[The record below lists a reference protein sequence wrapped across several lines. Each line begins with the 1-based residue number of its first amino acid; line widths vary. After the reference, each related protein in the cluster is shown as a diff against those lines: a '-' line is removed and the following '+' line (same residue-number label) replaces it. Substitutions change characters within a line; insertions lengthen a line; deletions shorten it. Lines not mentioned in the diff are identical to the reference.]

1 MRAGSVTV
9 TTEGWLVLWL
19 MSLAAGSVFSALAQS
34 LRDLSRPTMD
44 TTLGERGD
52 EGLSARIRA
61 ILDESD
67 EHATAVTLP
76 RVACNLLVVVA
87 MVMWLTALR
96 GVASPGWIE
105 IALGTVGAS
114 LLVWILGSVIPSAI
128 ANHAAERTV
137 IAWSRAIR
145 GIYWITTPLRGVYT
159 LSDLALRRLTGRA
172 AVTEAQDIHEEI
184 RSVVE
189 EAKHGGQI
197 DQSEQ
202 DMIDAV
208 VRFREMTVAEVMTPR
223 AQIRALK
230 LTNNLGEVT
239 QFIRRGGHSR
249 IPVYEGDLDHVVGV
263 FYVKDLMRWL
273 AGDRRGGTTFDLR
286 SLLRP
291 AIFVPETKTV
301 RELLGELVGKKVHIA
316 IVADEYGGTAGL
328 VTIEDV
334 VELVFGE
341 IQDEYEA
348 MKDEPPEVRVDEAA
362 GHAEVDAA
370 AYIEDVNEAIRG
382 LGLAI
387 PESDDYDTVGG
398 FVTVTLGRIPSAGEE
413 LTHDGMV
420 MRILGA
426 EPTRVTRVRLAGA
439 KGQSAEV
446 PER

>member
-1 MRAGSVTV
+1 MTA
-9 TTEGWLVLWL
+9 EGWLVVWL
-19 MSLAAGSVFSALAQS
+19 MALGAGSVFSALAQS
-34 LRDLSRPTMD
+34 LRDLSRTTMD
-44 TTLGERGD
+44 TILGDRGD
-52 EGLSARIRA
+52 EGLSSRIRA

-87 MVMWLTALR
+87 MVMWLTGLR
-96 GVASPGWIE
+96 GAVSPGWIE

-137 IAWSRAIR
+137 IVWSRAIR

-159 LSDLALRRLTGRA
+159 LSDMALRRLTGRA

-301 RELLGELVGKKVHIA
+301 RELLGELVSKKVHIA

-348 MKDEPPEVRVDEAA
+348 MKDEPPEVRVDESA

-370 AYIEDVNEAIRG
+370 AYIEDVNEALRG
-382 LGLAI
+382 LGLSI

-413 LTHDGMV
+413 VTHDGLV

-426 EPTRVTRVRLAGA
+426 EPTRVTRVRLAAAGA
-439 KGQSAEV
+439 KSV
-446 PER
+446 PGGR